1 MATISFDLV
10 SPENLIFNDEVGMI
24 IVPGKDGDFG
34 VLPGHSKV
42 MSSLRPGR
50 VMVYGE
56 DKNLLKAFF
65 VSGGFDEVNPE
76 KCIVLAESVDE
87 LHSLETDLG
96 LNFDFLE
103 GNDFKDQSS
112 IVCSMFYDL
121 PTSTEERT
129 NLESQK
135 YPYENNLTS

>member
-56 DKNLLKAFF
+56 DKNLLKSFF
-65 VSGGFDEVNPE
+65 VSGGFAEVNPE

-87 LHSLETDLG
+87 INKLEKSAIEKEVQD
-96 LNFDFLE
+96 LE
-103 GNDFKDQSS
+103 GQDNQIAHEQLTISKAKLDALD
-112 IVCSMFYDL
+112 
-121 PTSTEERT
+121 
-129 NLESQK
+129 SQYYNK
-135 YPYENNLTS
+135 I

>member
-10 SPENLIFNDEVGMI
+10 SPENLIFNDEVGMV

-56 DKNLLKAFF
+56 DNNLLKSFF
-65 VSGGFDEVNPE
+65 VSGGFAEVNPE
-76 KCIVLAESVDE
+76 KCIVLAESVNE
-87 LHSLETDLG
+87 INSLEKAAIEKEIQD
-96 LNFDFLE
+96 
-103 GNDFKDQSS
+103 
-112 IVCSMFYDL
+112 
-121 PTSTEERT
+121 
-129 NLESQK
+129 LESQDTDSSK
-135 YPYENNLTS
+135 DQLLVAKAKLDSLSLSFYEKI

>member
-34 VLPGHSKV
+34 VLPGHSKI

-65 VSGGFDEVNPE
+65 VSGGFAEVNPE

-87 LHSLETDLG
+87 LHSLEKSAIEKEIQD
-96 LNFDFLE
+96 
-103 GNDFKDQSS
+103 
-112 IVCSMFYDL
+112 
-121 PTSTEERT
+121 
-129 NLESQK
+129 LESQDSENAK
-135 YPYENNLTS
+135 EQLSIVKAKLESLSSSFYEKI

>member
-56 DKNLLKAFF
+56 DKNLLKSFF
-65 VSGGFDEVNPE
+65 VSGGFAEVNSE

-87 LHSLETDLG
+87 IHSLEKSAIEKEIQD
-96 LNFDFLE
+96 
-103 GNDFKDQSS
+103 
-112 IVCSMFYDL
+112 
-121 PTSTEERT
+121 
-129 NLESQK
+129 LESQDTETAK
-135 YPYENNLTS
+135 EQLSIVKAKLESLSTSFYEKI

>member
-65 VSGGFDEVNPE
+65 VSGGFAEVNPE
-76 KCIVLAESVDE
+76 KCIVLAESVNE
-87 LHSLETDLG
+87 INSLEKQAIEKEIQD
-96 LNFDFLE
+96 LE
-103 GNDFKDQSS
+103 GQDNQIAYEQLSIAKAKLDALDSS
-112 IVCSMFYDL
+112 HYNKI
-121 PTSTEERT
+121 
-129 NLESQK
+129 
-135 YPYENNLTS
+135 

>member
-50 VMVYGE
+50 VMVYGK

-65 VSGGFDEVNPE
+65 VSGGFAEVNPE

-87 LHSLETDLG
+87 INELEKDTIQKEVQE
-96 LNFDFLE
+96 LE
-103 GNDFKDQSS
+103 GQESDFSKEQLNIAKAKVDALNSD
-112 IVCSMFYDL
+112 FY
-121 PTSTEERT
+121 
-129 NLESQK
+129 QK
-135 YPYENNLTS
+135 I

>member
-56 DKNLLKAFF
+56 DKNLLKSFF
-65 VSGGFDEVNPE
+65 VSGGFAEVNPG

-87 LHSLETDLG
+87 INTIEKAAIEKEIQD
-96 LNFDFLE
+96 
-103 GNDFKDQSS
+103 
-112 IVCSMFYDL
+112 
-121 PTSTEERT
+121 
-129 NLESQK
+129 LESQDTD
-135 YPYENNLTS
+135 TSKDKLSVAKAKLESLSSSFYDKI

>member
-65 VSGGFDEVNPE
+65 VSGGFAEVNPE

-87 LHSLETDLG
+87 INELEKGTIE
-96 LNFDFLE
+96 NEVQELE
-103 GNDFKDQSS
+103 GQESDSSKEQLNIAKAKIDALSSDFYKK
-112 IVCSMFYDL
+112 I
-121 PTSTEERT
+121 
-129 NLESQK
+129 
-135 YPYENNLTS
+135 

>member
-1 MATISFDLV
+1 MKTISFDLV

-65 VSGGFDEVNPE
+65 VSGGFAEVNPE

-87 LHSLETDLG
+87 INSLE
-96 LNFDFLE
+96 
-103 GNDFKDQSS
+103 KSS
-112 IVCSMFYDL
+112 IEKQIQDL
-121 PTSTEERT
+121 DSVEDDSKKEQL
-129 NLESQK
+129 NIAKAKIDAIESN
-135 YPYENNLTS
+135 YYEKI

>member
-65 VSGGFDEVNPE
+65 VSGGFAEVNPE

-87 LHSLETDLG
+87 LNELEKATIEKEIQE
-96 LNFDFLE
+96 LE
-103 GNDFKDQSS
+103 GQESDTTKEQLSIAKSKIDALNSDF
-112 IVCSMFYDL
+112 Y
-121 PTSTEERT
+121 
-129 NLESQK
+129 QK
-135 YPYENNLTS
+135 I

>member
-24 IVPGKDGDFG
+24 IIPGKDGDLG
-34 VLPGHSKV
+34 ILPGHSKV

-56 DKNLLKAFF
+56 GKNLLKSFF
-65 VSGGFDEVNPE
+65 VSGGFTEVNSE

-87 LHSLETDLG
+87 INKLEKAAIEKEVQELKGQDSDVAKEQ
-96 LNFDFLE
+96 LNLANAKIDALIS
-103 GNDFKDQSS
+103 N
-112 IVCSMFYDL
+112 FY
-121 PTSTEERT
+121 E
-129 NLESQK
+129 K
-135 YPYENNLTS
+135 I

>member
-34 VLPGHSKV
+34 VLPGNSKV

-65 VSGGFDEVNPE
+65 VSGGFAEVNPG
-76 KCIVLAESVDE
+76 KCIVLAESVNEINE
-87 LHSLETDLG
+87 LEKDTIEKEVKE
-96 LNFDFLE
+96 LE
-103 GNDFKDQSS
+103 GQESDSSKEQLNIAKAKVDALNSDF
-112 IVCSMFYDL
+112 Y
-121 PTSTEERT
+121 
-129 NLESQK
+129 QK
-135 YPYENNLTS
+135 I

>member
-56 DKNLLKAFF
+56 GKNLLKSFF
-65 VSGGFDEVNPE
+65 VSGGFAEVNPE

-87 LHSLETDLG
+87 INTLEKSLVEKEIQD
-96 LNFDFLE
+96 
-103 GNDFKDQSS
+103 
-112 IVCSMFYDL
+112 
-121 PTSTEERT
+121 
-129 NLESQK
+129 LESQDNQVAHELLAIAK
-135 YPYENNLTS
+135 AKLDALDSLYYNKI

>member
-1 MATISFDLV
+1 MAKISFDLV

-56 DKNLLKAFF
+56 DKNLLKSFF
-65 VSGGFDEVNPE
+65 VSGGFAEVNPE

-87 LHSLETDLG
+87 INSIEKASIEKEIEELEQQETDISKEQ
-96 LNFDFLE
+96 LNIAKAKIDALDS
-103 GNDFKDQSS
+103 N
-112 IVCSMFYDL
+112 Y
-121 PTSTEERT
+121 
-129 NLESQK
+129 
-135 YPYENNLTS
+135 YEKI

>member
-50 VMVYGE
+50 VMVYGQ
-56 DKNLLKAFF
+56 DKNLLKSFF
-65 VSGGFDEVNPE
+65 VSGGFAEVNPE

-87 LHSLETDLG
+87 INTIEKAAIEKEIQD
-96 LNFDFLE
+96 
-103 GNDFKDQSS
+103 
-112 IVCSMFYDL
+112 
-121 PTSTEERT
+121 
-129 NLESQK
+129 LESQDTD
-135 YPYENNLTS
+135 TSKDKLSVAKAKLESLSLSFYDKI